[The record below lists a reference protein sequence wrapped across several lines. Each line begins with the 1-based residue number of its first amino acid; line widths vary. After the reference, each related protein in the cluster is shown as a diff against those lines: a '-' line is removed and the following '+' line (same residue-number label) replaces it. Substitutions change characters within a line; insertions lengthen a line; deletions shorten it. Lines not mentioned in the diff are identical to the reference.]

1 MKMGHIVVARLGDA
15 GGFMVGEVVGLLPV
29 VWVEGS
35 EDVEGSGDL
44 EVHECG
50 GSKKGDTFEPLY
62 VVAGKKRKVGE
73 GGDGA
78 DYNIAGENGKAPSNI
93 KCSPVV
99 TTIWC
104 ESIVAWGTE
113 GEMLTRGR
121 RLTKDMKGGLLQL
134 IGQ

>member
-78 DYNIAGENGKAPSNI
+78 DTILRGK
-93 KCSPVV
+93 
-99 TTIWC
+99 
-104 ESIVAWGTE
+104 TE
-113 GEMLTRGR
+113 R
-121 RLTKDMKGGLLQL
+121 RLVILSAVPSLPPFGAEAS
-134 IGQ
+134 

>member
-113 GEMLTRGR
+113 GEMLTEEG
-121 RLTKDMKGGLLQL
+121 D
-134 IGQ
+134 